1 MGLIE
6 GEAAMV
12 ENMGSGHPAGVRVIR
27 LADRS
32 SSTAQSMGMRR
43 EAALAPDTT
52 GATNLWMGLATTP
65 PGNAS
70 AWHHHGDRETGI
82 YVVRG
87 RARFSWGA
95 HGVESAEVGPGDF
108 LSVPPYVV
116 HREEALGPEEVVMV
130 IARGRGDVLSV
141 DLPGPTATGLVPDHD
156 Q

>member
-1 MGLIE
+1 V
-6 GEAAMV
+6 A
-12 ENMGSGHPAGVRVIR
+12 ENVGHGQTDGVRVIR
-27 LADRS
+27 PADRS

-70 AWHHHGDRETGI
+70 AWHHHGDCETGI
-82 YVVRG
+82 YVVQG
-87 RARFSWGA
+87 RSRFSWGPEGA
-95 HGVESAEVGPGDF
+95 ENAEVGPGDF

-130 IARGRGDVLSV
+130 IARGCSGVLSV
-141 DLPGPTATGLVPDHD
+141 DLPGPTPTGLVTDD
-156 Q
+156 AR

>member
-6 GEAAMV
+6 EETVMV

-32 SSTAQSMGMRR
+32 SSTAQSTGTRR

-52 GATNLWMGLATTP
+52 GATSLWMGLATTP
-65 PGNAS
+65 PGTVS
-70 AWHHHGDRETGI
+70 AWRHHGDCETGI
-82 YVVRG
+82 YLVQG
-87 RARFSWGA
+87 RSRFSRGPE
-95 HGVESAEVGPGDF
+95 GVESAEVGPGDF

-116 HREEALGPEEVVMV
+116 HREEALGLEEVVMV